1 MCFKRRSIFG
11 LLKTFYQ
18 GSCTQLVI
26 SQPHTHE
33 GVRLFPLQREAVKYK
48 PRCATFPTPQG
59 GVFFFSNATKASS
72 TKHLL
77 QGNLGGQLV
86 RHCSRIAKVVGY
98 NPTEWYASLLY
109 ILVKPNYF
117 KKKIVILDAKSK
129 PACIVSGANAS
140 DGYLPVPP
148 HCTVTFSPPL
158 ALGHVRSPT
167 VSCWHCWQVAWCTV
181 CSNAAI

>member
-1 MCFKRRSIFG
+1 MGHALLTQYHLGMCFKRRSIFG

-86 RHCSRIAKVVGY
+86 RHCSRIVKVVGY
-98 NPTEWYASLLY
+98 NPTRVICLIVVYFGQTKLL
-109 ILVKPNYF
+109 
-117 KKKIVILDAKSK
+117 
-129 PACIVSGANAS
+129 
-140 DGYLPVPP
+140 
-148 HCTVTFSPPL
+148 
-158 ALGHVRSPT
+158 
-167 VSCWHCWQVAWCTV
+167 
-181 CSNAAI
+181 